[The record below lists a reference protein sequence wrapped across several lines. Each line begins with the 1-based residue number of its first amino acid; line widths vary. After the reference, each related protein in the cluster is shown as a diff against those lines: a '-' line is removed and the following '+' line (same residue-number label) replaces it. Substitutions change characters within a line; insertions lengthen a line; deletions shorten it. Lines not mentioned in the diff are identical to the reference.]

1 MQAKESVTGLK
12 LHLSMVN
19 LRTITYVITKLTGLY
34 DMNSEFNY
42 ELLDNLLWK
51 YIMELQAY
59 GKWQA

>member
-42 ELLDNLLWK
+42 ELLDNLL
-51 YIMELQAY
+51 
-59 GKWQA
+59 